1 MDEVLN
7 IEKKDN
13 NISDEVEDK
22 LKELLEKLP
31 RKNDEEILNARM
43 HELAL
48 SKILVF
54 THGKSDFRL
63 VKAHYHIGE
72 AYLNY
77 KCYEQAIDH
86 LTVALKKNSKLTEI
100 KETKLYHSYMLTT
113 LSRCYYEI
121 NSYEDALEVLNR
133 AYDIQQNSSSND
145 GPINNTETLQLISN
159 CYLKLKNFKS
169 ALQFIEITLDL
180 INKIAGENSKDY
192 ALTNVIKSKIHAE
205 EGNLIK
211 GIDEI
216 KRSIHILI
224 TINYH
229 NKE

>member
-1 MDEVLN
+1 M
-7 IEKKDN
+7 
-13 NISDEVEDK
+13 
-22 LKELLEKLP
+22 P
-31 RKNDEEILNARM
+31 RKNDEEILTVRM

-100 KETKLYHSYMLTT
+100 KESKIYHSYMLTT
-113 LSRCYYEI
+113 LSRCYFEI

-133 AYDIQQNSSSND
+133 AFDIQQNCASTD
-145 GPINNTETLQLISN
+145 GPIDNTETLQLISN
-159 CYLKLKNFKS
+159 CYLKLKNYKL
-169 ALQFIEITLDL
+169 ALQFIENTLDL
-180 INKIAGENSKDY
+180 INKMSGENSKDY
-192 ALTNVIKSKIHAE
+192 AFTNVLKSKIHFE
-205 EGNLIK
+205 EGNLVK

-216 KRSIHILI
+216 RRSITILNS
-224 TINYH
+224 INYQ
-229 NKE
+229 NKEEIADLYQTLATYYETYGEF